1 VSERKRAA
9 TIAPTGRLTLH
20 EPDGRST
27 LAAPAA
33 PHFMDSPAGY
43 AGRLDRGIDARGFL
57 DDVSARA
64 GHDAAAA
71 DSAGGSAAICR

>member
-27 LAAPAA
+27 V
-33 PHFMDSPAGY
+33 
-43 AGRLDRGIDARGFL
+43 GRLRRRILWTRPQVMLGVRRRPAFFE
-57 DDVSARA
+57 
-64 GHDAAAA
+64 
-71 DSAGGSAAICR
+71 